1 MRIAFGASRLINPKA
16 PERPRIDMT
25 DTTMPKTVRV
35 TRDQVSAARALI
47 RLRGGVDNVDPVI
60 AKVASAR
67 PRTPAEHTKAS

>member
-1 MRIAFGASRLINPKA
+1 
-16 PERPRIDMT
+16 MT

-60 AKVASAR
+60 AKVAAAR
-67 PRTPAEHTKAS
+67 PRTPAEHTKTS